1 MNSVNVLL
9 LISTIL
15 PSQSALRESPRE
27 RAGVG
32 ADIAGAGESGTSRL
46 REWAVL
52 VRNSAGAVPRRALL
66 QIRLNTPR
74 RENRRNGTG
83 FYSECVQIRADC
95 TPYKQPSERSRDVKV
110 FSFPRDYDEK
120 KNSAEISSLQWS
132 VWPWV
137 TAFLLL
143 LISVFITLIILFI
156 LTLHKLRKY
165 GKSPEKQKT
174 LKTPSQVKILTLHK
188 MQMEPE
194 LLKEIRPETHAGL
207 AAALNDSSDEENT
220 TDDSMEEVQTE
231 ELHETQSLCEPKET
245 PAAAP
250 TAARGEMDSITHS
263 LPNFAKETE
272 DKDQNSVTQNALQL
286 ALIQRSK
293 SQNISMPNLAVERT
307 PRTTMTV
314 RSVDFLIDF
323 TG

>member
-74 RENRRNGTG
+74 RENRRNGT
-83 FYSECVQIRADC
+83 
-95 TPYKQPSERSRDVKV
+95 
-110 FSFPRDYDEK
+110 
-120 KNSAEISSLQWS
+120 
-132 VWPWV
+132 
-137 TAFLLL
+137 
-143 LISVFITLIILFI
+143 
-156 LTLHKLRKY
+156 
-165 GKSPEKQKT
+165 EKQKT